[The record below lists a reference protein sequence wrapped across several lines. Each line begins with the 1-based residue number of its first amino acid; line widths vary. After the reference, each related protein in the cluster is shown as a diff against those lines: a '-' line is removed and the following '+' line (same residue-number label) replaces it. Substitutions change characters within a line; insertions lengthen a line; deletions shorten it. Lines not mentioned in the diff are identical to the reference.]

1 MGGAALHLG
10 LFEQPGPQRVFQQPA
25 AVAECGMR
33 ITEWAEAAGGDGGMQ
48 AERRT
53 SPCCAVWR
61 LGLREYAETLELQRR
76 LARARMAGEVP
87 DLLLLAQHP
96 PVITCG
102 RGARPEHLLA
112 APEDLRRRGV
122 GLYAVERGGDV
133 TYHGPGQLVGY
144 PILDLHGY
152 GLDVHL
158 HLRRIERAVIGA
170 LAAAGLA
177 AGVSPGRTGVW
188 VGDRKIASIGI
199 HVSRW
204 VTWHGFALNVCT
216 DLRDFDLIVPCGL
229 PGVRMTSLAAEL
241 GRDVGVAEVEPL
253 LVAAFAE
260 AFGAAVRPWGPGDA
274 ARFDPAASCIPG

>member
-1 MGGAALHLG
+1 M
-10 LFEQPGPQRVFQQPA
+10 
-25 AVAECGMR
+25 
-33 ITEWAEAAGGDGGMQ
+33 
-48 AERRT
+48 
-53 SPCCAVWR
+53 WR
-61 LGLREYAETLELQRR
+61 LGVREFGEALELQRR
-76 LARARMAGEVP
+76 LARARMAGRVP
-87 DLLLLAQHP
+87 DLLLLVEHP

-122 GLYAVERGGDV
+122 GLFAVERGGDV

-158 HLRRIERAVIGA
+158 HLRRIERALLGA
-170 LAAAGLA
+170 LAAAGLR

-188 VGDRKIASIGI
+188 VGGRKIASIGV

-216 DLRDFDLIVPCGL
+216 DLRDFGLIVACGL
-229 PGVRMTSLAAEL
+229 PGVQMTSLAAEL
-241 GRDVGVAEVEPL
+241 GRRVTVAEVEPA
-253 LVAAFAE
+253 VAAAFGE
-260 AFGAAVRPWGPGDA
+260 AFGAAMSPWGPDEA
-274 ARFDPAASCIPG
+274 ARWECAPAPVAPA